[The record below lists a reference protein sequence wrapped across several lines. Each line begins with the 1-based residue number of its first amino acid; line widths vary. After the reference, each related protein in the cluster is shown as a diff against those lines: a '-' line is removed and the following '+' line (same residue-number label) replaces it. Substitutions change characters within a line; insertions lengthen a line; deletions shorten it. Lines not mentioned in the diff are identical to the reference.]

1 MRAPVSL
8 VLDFLHDLYDK
19 GYSYSSLNTA
29 RSAISAL
36 CTADNT
42 DVRRNIGKHP
52 LICRFL
58 KGVFNEI
65 PPIPKFQEVWPV
77 EQVLDYLEQLTPLH
91 SLKLKDLTMKLVML
105 IALVTGQR
113 CQTLS
118 YLDISGEH
126 MKKFPTY
133 FSFSLSGHLKQ
144 DKPGRVFGNVRL
156 FQYPKETL
164 CVYTTLER
172 YIEVTQSLRKFSK
185 LLISYIKPHNEV
197 SSSTIGRWLK
207 TCLSLAN
214 IDVNIYQ
221 AHSTRSAS
229 TTKAAQLLPI
239 DVVMKLAGWSQEST
253 FRKYYDKPGA
263 IADQMSN
270 VVQLRNRM
278 LEYTCVEI

>member
-1 MRAPVSL
+1 MRTPVSL

-42 DVRRNIGKHP
+42 DVSQNIGKHP

-172 YIEVTQSLRKFSK
+172 YIEVTQSLRKSSK

-263 IADQMSN
+263 ITDQMSN
-270 VVQLRNRM
+270 AVLS
-278 LEYTCVEI
+278 TVEK